1 MHEEGTPMANTAPL
15 AERFETTRVPK
26 PVLSIVERSPDPEKA
41 AFLLTSRLQASAEWR
56 FEPIFQIEAY
66 EEALE
71 DFPRDLLSEEEI
83 DEIHETLADFVSE
96 RDRAVLR
103 VKGIPLDLITIWRWV
118 RDELETEIDLGLVAE
133 GSGDPDQ
140 LLHAQPTVTQ
150 FRSAGTGRPSL
161 SDKLPPGIELTSD
174 PAEAVRRTDRVLHP
188 DERGKTVDEL
198 PLLINRLADELTD
211 SPEDGDPDES
221 RAKELTTEHMVSV
234 LLRVTRQFGGKSL
247 LSSRKEKW
255 RELAE
260 QESEDLWFWDSLL
273 ETLQHPRPPP
283 ARES

>member
-1 MHEEGTPMANTAPL
+1 MANTAPL

-83 DEIHETLADFVSE
+83 DEIHETLAVFVSE
-96 RDRAVLR
+96 RDRAVIR
-103 VKGIPLDLITIWRWV
+103 VQGIPIDLVTIIWRWV
-118 RDELETEIDLGLVAE
+118 RDELETEIEIDLATE
-133 GSGDPDQ
+133 GSGDSDQ
-140 LLHAQPTVTQ
+140 LRHAQPAVTR

-161 SDKLPPGIELTSD
+161 SDKLPPGIDLTSN

-188 DERGKTVDEL
+188 DERGKAVDEL
-198 PLLINRLADELTD
+198 PRLINQLTDELTEGEGEGN
-211 SPEDGDPDES
+211 PERL
-221 RAKELTTEHMVSV
+221 RAKRLTCEHMVSV
-234 LLRVTRQFGGKSL
+234 LLRVTRQFGGTSL
-247 LSSRKEKW
+247 ASSRREKW
-255 RELAE
+255 RKLAE
-260 QESEDLWFWDSLL
+260 QKNEDLWFWDTLL
-273 ETLQHPRPPP
+273 ETLEHPRPAPS
-283 ARES
+283 RES